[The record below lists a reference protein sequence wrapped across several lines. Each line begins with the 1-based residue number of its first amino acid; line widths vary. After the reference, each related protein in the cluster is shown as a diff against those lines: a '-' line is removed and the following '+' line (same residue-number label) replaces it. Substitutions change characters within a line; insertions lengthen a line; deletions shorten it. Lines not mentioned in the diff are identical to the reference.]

1 MDCEDWDDDGD
12 MDEDMALLVR
22 HEEVRDAQAGDVQR
36 MDGLGHSPVVPHPR
50 QLRPPPILS
59 AGVRQA
65 TRTERSPPLTR
76 EMSLPVN
83 PPTDRPVSLRAPL
96 DTSYSPQH
104 DCAH

>member
-50 QLRPPPILS
+50 QLRPPPHPIGWCPPSHQNRAQPAPDPRNVATGES
-59 AGVRQA
+59 AY
-65 TRTERSPPLTR
+65 RSACFLAGAFRYVIQST
-76 EMSLPVN
+76 
-83 PPTDRPVSLRAPL
+83 T
-96 DTSYSPQH
+96 
-104 DCAH
+104 